1 MNEGSALMW
10 ISLILTAASATSLSL
25 HLLKGQIIAKRLAQI
40 LLLVDFSVISA
51 TFLLMV
57 YYFLSSNMTIYYVLR
72 ESRTDYAL
80 QYRLAGAWAGD
91 EGSLLLWTWLLSLS
105 SLLFFIWRKNDSE
118 ERAHL
123 RSLSSVILLIILAA
137 FLCILLVSDPFR
149 PTPPEYLANPST
161 ANGLGL
167 SPLLLTPLTVVHPPL
182 EFASYAII
190 TIPFATAAAHLLSGK
205 DKWTR
210 ISMQWTRS
218 AWLFLTLALVIG
230 ALWSYTVLGWGGYW
244 AWDPVQTANLTIWLP
259 LTALVHAQLWN
270 RRKGQFAHLAPA
282 LASIVF
288 ALTMFATFETRTG
301 IIASV
306 HSFIATGG
314 VQEDLGTRLLDILG
328 SGGATPPFFMLMAV
342 SLLATAALFMLHFAR
357 IRKREGRVSGVMA
370 VVPWAFLVV
379 YLTAIVWSVLDI
391 RGIAGAV
398 LIVAGAI
405 SFGNEALG
413 FALLAMVFIGI
424 PLLWMLATSPSD
436 EASDEGP
443 GSWISDDSAMSVA
456 LALFVLWTLVT
467 LALMMLGAN
476 ALSPAEF
483 EGRLPFLLIPI
494 GAVLFA
500 ILTWR
505 LFTTRRLPAVLA
517 ILVVTILASY
527 FLFASNIGALYFP
540 LVLALVFAVSLRI
553 SKSWAPAILSRS
565 LRMAAMLTLISLL
578 LAFVMWS
585 SGITSLGLRQ
595 ADLQTSVALD
605 VILASIS
612 LAALVLLALAVSRFD
627 MRLWVICTLVGAVL
641 IGFIIGAALSLMAL
655 ALVIHSRR
663 EFLQKPSHRRVSLTS
678 ILRGA
683 SPQLVHLG
691 VALLILGYASSTYF
705 ASNHDV
711 TSFTDRT
718 SSIPSGYRFQLLN
731 SSGVDINGDTF
742 YEEITAIVDVS
753 DGGGHLFTLSL
764 KMMWQRGSGGF
775 YHYVSDP
782 LIRSNLDGDLYITFT
797 GFGAGSQNFTVNDQ
811 PDPLTH
817 MGPYM
822 TDNPTLMSV
831 WFGVREN
838 PLMASLW
845 GGGWMMAAGICI
857 RMWSEVSL
865 YRNERVKKPTIAS
878 ARE

>member
-1 MNEGSALMW
+1 MNEGSALLW
-10 ISLILTAASATSLSL
+10 ISLILTVASAASLSL
-25 HLLKGQIIAKRLAQI
+25 HLLKGQKVARKLAQM
-40 LLLVDFSVISA
+40 LLLVDFGVISA
-51 TFLLMV
+51 AFLLMV

-80 QYRLAGAWAGD
+80 QYKLAGAWAGD

-105 SLLFFIWRKNDSE
+105 NLLFFIWRKNDSE
-118 ERAHL
+118 ERAQL
-123 RSLSSVILLIILAA
+123 RSLGSVILLTILAA
-137 FLCILLVSDPFR
+137 FLCILLISDPFR
-149 PTPPEYLANPST
+149 PTPPEFLANLST
-161 ANGLGL
+161 SNGLGL

-244 AWDPVQTANLTIWLP
+244 AWDPVQTANLTVWLP

-288 ALTMFATFETRTG
+288 ALAMFATFETRTG

-314 VQEDLGTRLLDILG
+314 VQEDLGARLLDILG
-328 SGGATPPFFMLMAV
+328 SGGAAPPFFTLMAV
-342 SLLATAALFMLHFAR
+342 SLLATAALFMLHFAKM
-357 IRKREGRVSGVMA
+357 RKREGRTSGAMA
-370 VVPWAFLVV
+370 VVPWAFLAV
-379 YLTAIVWSVLDI
+379 YLMAIVWSILDI
-391 RGIAGAV
+391 KGITGAV
-398 LIVAGAI
+398 LSVAGAI
-405 SFGNEALG
+405 SFGNGALG
-413 FALLAMVFIGI
+413 FALLAMVFIGV

-436 EASDEGP
+436 ETSKEGKM
-443 GSWISDDSAMSVA
+443 SWISDDNAMSGA
-456 LALFVLWTLVT
+456 LALFILWTLVT
-467 LALMMLGAN
+467 LALMILGAN
-476 ALSPAEF
+476 ALSPGEF
-483 EGRLPFLLIPI
+483 EGRLPFLLIPV

-505 LFTTRRLPAVLA
+505 LFTKRRLPIVLV
-517 ILVVTILASY
+517 ILVSAILASY
-527 FLFASNIGALYFP
+527 FLFASNIGAMYFP
-540 LVLALVFAVSLRI
+540 LALAIIFAVSLRI
-553 SKSWAPAILSRS
+553 SKSWAPAILSRN
-565 LRMAAMLTLISLL
+565 LRIAAMLTLISLL

-595 ADLQTSVALD
+595 ANLQTTVPLD
-605 VILASIS
+605 IT
-612 LAALVLLALAVSRFD
+612 LAALSLVGLLLLALAVSKHD
-627 MRLWVICTLVGAVL
+627 IRLWVCSMLVGAVL
-641 IGFIIGAALSLMAL
+641 IGFVIGLALSMIAL
-655 ALVIHSRR
+655 ALVIQSRR
-663 EFLQKPSHRRVSLTS
+663 EFLQKKSHGRVSFTS
-678 ILRGA
+678 VLRGA

-711 TSFTDRT
+711 TAFTDRA
-718 SSIPSGYRFQLLN
+718 SNIPSGYRFQLLD
-731 SSGVDINGDTF
+731 SSGVDVNGDTL
-742 YEEITAIVDVS
+742 YEEIAAIVDVS
-753 DGGGHLFTLSL
+753 DGGEHLFTLSL

-775 YHYVSDP
+775 FHYASDP
-782 LIRSNLDGDLYITFT
+782 LIRSDFGGDLYFTFT
-797 GFGAGSQNFTVNDQ
+797 GFNAGNQNFTVNDQ

-817 MGPYM
+817 GPYR
-822 TDNPTLMSV
+822 TDNSALTSV

-838 PLMASLW
+838 PMMASLW
-845 GGGWMMAAGICI
+845 GGGWLMAAGICI
-857 RMWSEVSL
+857 RMWSEATL
-865 YRNERVKKPTIAS
+865 YRKERAKEKTIAS
-878 ARE
+878 